1 MRLCLEL
8 LLALDRVAL
17 ATADLIAVAV
27 QVDLLAGG
35 EPRIRRRH
43 HCILLLLYSLLIG
56 FTPPFVLRAL
66 LVVLL
71 LLLY

>member
-1 MRLCLEL
+1 MRLRLEL
-8 LLALDRVAL
+8 LLALDGVAL
-17 ATADLIAVAV
+17 ATADLIAVAM

-35 EPRIRRRH
+35 ESRIRRGH
-43 HCILLLLYSLLIG
+43 HCILLYSLLIG
-56 FTPPFVLRAL
+56 FTSPFVLRAL

>member
-35 EPRIRRRH
+35 ESRIRRGH
-43 HCILLLLYSLLIG
+43 HCILLLYSLLIG
-56 FTPPFVLRAL
+56 FAPPFVLRAL

>member
-8 LLALDRVAL
+8 LLALDGVAL

-35 EPRIRRRH
+35 EPDIRGH
-43 HCILLLLYSLLIG
+43 HCILLYSLLI
-56 FTPPFVLRAL
+56 
-66 LVVLL
+66 
-71 LLLY
+71 

>member
-8 LLALDRVAL
+8 LLALDGVAL

-35 EPRIRRRH
+35 EPRIRRGH
-43 HCILLLLYSLLIG
+43 HCILLHPLLIG

>member
-27 QVDLLAGG
+27 QVDLLARG
-35 EPRIRRRH
+35 EPDIRRH
-43 HCILLLLYSLLIG
+43 HCILLHSLLIG
-56 FTPPFVLRAL
+56 FAPPFVLRAL